1 LPVGF
6 ARSAAGEYAGNIF
19 WVVAFSLITS
29 WFVAVVFTPY
39 LGVKLLPNIRPVP
52 GGHHAIYATKNYER
66 LRRIVRA
73 CVDHKWIVAGV
84 TVVLFAAAFVG
95 MAAVEKQFFPNSD
108 RTELTIEVNLPTGTA
123 FQVTEA
129 TVRRIE
135 EAVRAEPEART
146 ITSYVGQGLPRF
158 MLSLDPELPD
168 PAYAAI
174 VVQTANDAARD
185 TLKSKLRT
193 MVDDG
198 RFPEARVRVTQF
210 VFGPPVRYPV
220 LFRVVG
226 SDLVKIRRIATE
238 VRDVMADN
246 ANLRLVHLDW
256 SDRTPNLHV
265 ALDQERL
272 RLIGLTPK
280 DAALQLATVLNGT
293 PATQVREGLRIVDV
307 LVRAPSAERHGLRD
321 IDDVTLT
328 TADGR
333 SVPLSQVGHL
343 DTRTENAV
351 LKRYDRETYIAVE
364 GDVVDGKQPPD
375 VTAEILPKLEA
386 IKARLPAG
394 YRIDTGGSVE
404 ESKKADVALGA
415 VFPLM
420 LIVML
425 TVIMLQ
431 VRSFS
436 MMGMVLL
443 TAPLG
448 LVGAVPTLL
457 IFHQPFGFNA
467 ILGLIGLA
475 GILMRNTLILVD
487 QIHHD
492 RVAGLSTHD
501 AVVESTVRRARPV
514 VLTAAAAMLAFIP
527 LTHSTFW
534 GSLAYVLVGGVG
546 VGTLLTLLFLPAL
559 YAIWFRV
566 PHASPATPTDQP
578 APSDLIERGVH

>member
-1 LPVGF
+1 
-6 ARSAAGEYAGNIF
+6 
-19 WVVAFSLITS
+19 
-29 WFVAVVFTPY
+29 
-39 LGVKLLPNIRPVP
+39 
-52 GGHHAIYATKNYER
+52 
-66 LRRIVRA
+66 
-73 CVDHKWIVAGV
+73 
-84 TVVLFAAAFVG
+84 
-95 MAAVEKQFFPNSD
+95 
-108 RTELTIEVNLPTGTA
+108 
-123 FQVTEA
+123 
-129 TVRRIE
+129 
-135 EAVRAEPEART
+135 
-146 ITSYVGQGLPRF
+146 

-193 MVDDG
+193 MVADG

-226 SDLVKIRRIATE
+226 SDLVEIRRIATE

-280 DAALQLATVLNGT
+280 DAALQLATVFNGT

-328 TADGR
+328 TAGGR

-343 DTRTENAV
+343 DTRAENAV

-404 ESKKADVALGA
+404 ESKKADV
-415 VFPLM
+415 
-420 LIVML
+420 
-425 TVIMLQ
+425 
-431 VRSFS
+431 
-436 MMGMVLL
+436 
-443 TAPLG
+443 
-448 LVGAVPTLL
+448 
-457 IFHQPFGFNA
+457 
-467 ILGLIGLA
+467 
-475 GILMRNTLILVD
+475 
-487 QIHHD
+487 
-492 RVAGLSTHD
+492 
-501 AVVESTVRRARPV
+501 
-514 VLTAAAAMLAFIP
+514 
-527 LTHSTFW
+527 
-534 GSLAYVLVGGVG
+534 
-546 VGTLLTLLFLPAL
+546 
-559 YAIWFRV
+559 
-566 PHASPATPTDQP
+566 
-578 APSDLIERGVH
+578 